1 MMNLIEITKS
11 RLRQKLLSY
20 FFTNTSSHLYVREI
34 AVVLHEDAG
43 NLSKELKRLESIGV
57 FASSMKG
64 KQKYFS
70 LNNKHPLYKEL
81 KSIIFKTVGVEG
93 ALKEITNNVEGI
105 ALSFVYGSF
114 AKDRQNSSSDIDLLI
129 VGNPEEDSLMKKIE
143 SLEKKLLREINYN
156 IYQKREFS
164 DKIKKKDSFIMNI
177 IKRPKII
184 LRGSISEFC

>member
-1 MMNLIEITKS
+1 MNLIEITKS
-11 RLRQKLLSY
+11 RLRQKLLTY
-20 FFTNTSSHLYVREI
+20 FFTNTSAHLYVREI

>member
-11 RLRQKLLSY
+11 RLRQKLLTY
-20 FFTNTSSHLYVREI
+20 FFTNPSSHLYVREM

-43 NLSKELKRLESIGV
+43 NLSKELKRLEKIGI
-57 FASSMKG
+57 FASSITG

-93 ALKEITNNVEGI
+93 ALKEIISSTESI
-105 ALSFVYGSF
+105 ELSFIYGSF
-114 AKDRQNSSSDIDLLI
+114 AKDKQNSSSDIDLLI

-184 LRGSISEFC
+184 LKGLMNEFF